1 MAKRGYK
8 ISNNGGSG
16 EFLITAATHKN
27 DGFPTSIK
35 IHELIEQKKSH
46 EISLADN
53 KKIIIAASRIM
64 KKHKNAFDNLAK

>member
-35 IHELIEQKKSH
+35 FMSLSNRKKATK
-46 EISLADN
+46 LV
-53 KKIIIAASRIM
+53 
-64 KKHKNAFDNLAK
+64 